1 MRVCCVPISLVPCR
15 SLCLFLLIRG
25 LKKGFNRRGHVI
37 IVLLQ
42 QGYTN
47 VLVRGGHGL
56 HLDHDCILKLL
67 ATVSLHDGQVVIT
80 LLLGAQYTFFCR
92 NAYGYSVS
100 GQSVPRLLDT
110 QHAY

>member
-1 MRVCCVPISLVPCR
+1 
-15 SLCLFLLIRG
+15 
-25 LKKGFNRRGHVI
+25 
-37 IVLLQ
+37 
-42 QGYTN
+42 
-47 VLVRGGHGL
+47 
-56 HLDHDCILKLL
+56 LKLL